1 MTNILEK
8 IVQDKKDSLIEI
20 KKANSLDVLEKKIK
34 TLSNFLDFKQAITKN
49 KNVSLI
55 TEIKKASPSAGVL
68 VKDFN
73 HINIAKMYKDNGATC
88 LSVLTE
94 EKHFLGKLDYI
105 KDIKDKFKIPVLAK
119 DFFIDPYQIALSK
132 SYGCDCVLLIVAAL
146 DQKQSDEIY
155 AEALKHNLSVIVEV
169 HDHKEAEKALK
180 YEEALI
186 GINNRNLKTLDI
198 SINNTISIF
207 EILKDHKGPLISESG
222 IKDENDARYIFEN
235 SGIKN
240 FLIGESLL
248 KSDNP
253 AALMKKSLARTGIL
267 NLSFISFI

>member
-8 IVQDKKDSLIEI
+8 IIQDKKATLELV
-20 KKANSLDVLEKKIK
+20 KKNNSLDSLENKIK
-34 TLSNFLDFKQAITKN
+34 NFSNYFNFEEAIQKN
-49 KNVSLI
+49 KGISLI
-55 TEIKKASPSAGVL
+55 SEIKKASPSAGIL
-68 VKDFN
+68 INDFN
-73 HINIAKMYKDNGATC
+73 HLDIAKMYVENGATC

-105 KDIKDKFKIPVLAK
+105 KDSKKKFKIPVLAK

-132 SYGCDCVLLIVAAL
+132 SFGCDCILIIISAL
-146 DQKQSDEIY
+146 DAKQADEIY

-169 HDHKEAEKALK
+169 HSQKEAEASLK
-180 YEEALI
+180 YEKALI

-207 EILKDHKGPLISESG
+207 ETVKGHKGSLISESG
-222 IKDENDARYIFEN
+222 IKNEDDAKYIYDKT
-235 SGIKN
+235 GIKN

-253 AALMKKSLARTGIL
+253 RRLMKRFTQI
-267 NLSFISFI
+267 IQ

>member
-1 MTNILEK
+1 MTNVLNK
-8 IVQDKKDSLIEI
+8 IIEDKKDSLKSI
-20 KKANSLDVLEKKIK
+20 KKTNSLDSIENTIK
-34 TLSNFLDFKQAITKN
+34 SLNNFLNFKEVIANN
-49 KNVSLI
+49 KRVSLI
-55 TEIKKASPSAGVL
+55 TEIKKASPSAGEL

-73 HINIAKMYKDNGATC
+73 HLNIAKMYVDNGATC

-105 KDIKDKFKIPVLAK
+105 RDIKKKFKIPVLAK

-132 SYGCDCVLLIVAAL
+132 SYGCDCVLLIIAAL

-186 GINNRNLKTLDI
+186 GINNRDLKTLKTDI
-198 SINNTISIF
+198 NTTFDIHNVLIN
-207 EILKDHKGPLISESG
+207 HPGPLISESG
-222 IKDENDARYIFEN
+222 IKTKEELLELSNKT
-235 SGIKN
+235 SIKT

-248 KSDNP
+248 KDLDNNSIFSV
-253 AALMKKSLARTGIL
+253 L
-267 NLSFISFI
+267 

>member
-1 MTNILEK
+1 MTNVLDK
-8 IVQDKKDSLIEI
+8 IIQDKKESLKIL
-20 KKANSLDVLEKKIK
+20 KKDNTLNALEAKIK
-34 TLSNFLDFKQAITKN
+34 NFNNFLDFKETIVKN

-55 TEIKKASPSAGVL
+55 AEIKKASPSAGVL
-68 VKDFN
+68 VKNFN
-73 HINIAKMYKDNGATC
+73 HLNIAKMYIENGATC

-105 KDIKDKFKIPVLAK
+105 KDIKNEFKIPILAK

-132 SYGCDCVLLIVAAL
+132 SYGCDCVLLIIAAL
-146 DQKQSDEIY
+146 DDKQADEIY
-155 AEALKHNLSVIVEV
+155 AEALKHKLSVIVEV
-169 HDHKEAEKALK
+169 HDHKEAEIALK
-180 YEEALI
+180 YENALI

-207 EILKDHKGPLISESG
+207 EILKNHKGPLISESG
-222 IKDENDARYIFEN
+222 IKDENDAKYIYEKT
-235 SGIKN
+235 GIKN

-253 AALMKKSLARTGIL
+253 ETLMKKFTQI
-267 NLSFISFI
+267 IQ

>member
-8 IVQDKKDSLIEI
+8 IVQDKKESLIEI
-20 KKANSLDVLEKKIK
+20 KKASNLNTLENKIK
-34 TLSNFLDFKQAITKN
+34 TLSNFLDFKQSITKN

-132 SYGCDCVLLIVAAL
+132 SYGCDCVLLIIAAL

-222 IKDENDARYIFEN
+222 IKDENDAKYIYEK

-253 AALMKKSLARTGIL
+253 AALMKKFSQITQ
-267 NLSFISFI
+267 

>member
-1 MTNILEK
+1 MTNVLDK
-8 IVQDKKDSLIEI
+8 IIQDKKEFLKIL
-20 KKANSLDVLEKKIK
+20 KKDNTLNALEAKIK
-34 TLSNFLDFKQAITKN
+34 NFNNFLDFKETIVKN

-55 TEIKKASPSAGVL
+55 AEIKKASPSAGVL
-68 VKDFN
+68 VKNFN
-73 HINIAKMYKDNGATC
+73 HLNIAKMYIQNGATC

-105 KDIKDKFKIPVLAK
+105 KDIKNEFKIPILAK

-132 SYGCDCVLLIVAAL
+132 SFGCDCVLLIIAAL
-146 DQKQSDEIY
+146 DDKQADEIY
-155 AEALKHNLSVIVEV
+155 AEALKHKLSVIVEV
-169 HDHKEAEKALK
+169 HDHKEAEIALK
-180 YEEALI
+180 YENALI

-222 IKDENDARYIFEN
+222 IKDENDAKYIYEKT
-235 SGIKN
+235 GIKN

-248 KSDNP
+248 KSGNP
-253 AALMKKSLARTGIL
+253 EALMKKFTQI
-267 NLSFISFI
+267 IQ

>member
-1 MTNILEK
+1 MTNILER
-8 IVQDKKDSLIEI
+8 IIQDKKESLIKI
-20 KKANSLDVLEKKIK
+20 KKANSLNVLENKIK
-34 TLSNFLDFKQAITKN
+34 TLSNFLDFKQSITKN

-73 HINIAKMYKDNGATC
+73 HINIAKMYIDNGATC

-132 SYGCDCVLLIVAAL
+132 SYGCDCVLLIIAAL

-169 HDHKEAEKALK
+169 HDHKEAEIALK

-222 IKDENDARYIFEN
+222 IKDENDAKYIYEK

-253 AALMKKSLARTGIL
+253 AALMKKFSQITQ
-267 NLSFISFI
+267 